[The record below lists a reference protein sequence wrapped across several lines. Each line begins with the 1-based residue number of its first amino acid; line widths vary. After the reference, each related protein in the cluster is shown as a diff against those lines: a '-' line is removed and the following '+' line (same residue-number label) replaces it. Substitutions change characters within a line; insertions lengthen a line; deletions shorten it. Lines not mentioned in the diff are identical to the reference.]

1 MQKTLND
8 KLIKN
13 SAVVAISNTIS
24 LLQRKILNFLIAF
37 AYIDLKEQESF
48 TIELKYLKV
57 IVGFNS
63 KNLSYLKEALK
74 WLLATVVEFNLL
86 WKDRDAW
93 SATTLLASVEFK
105 KGECTY
111 SFSPVLRKKLHEP
124 NIYAKIKLSTMK
136 LFSSKYSL
144 CLYEIFVDYQNIW
157 QTPIIPLD
165 DFKKLMWVDKEK
177 YKEFK
182 RFSSRVIKPAIKE
195 LSSIGGYDVQVVYT
209 KENKKVTALKF
220 HFKELTCEK
229 KPMQDMKLFYNI
241 NLQQKLIQEF
251 WLSIRQATKTIKTY
265 PIPYIN
271 ESLEIIKQKIQQ
283 KYIKNIPAYTLT
295 VLKND
300 FHPTLWNKQKEPILS
315 NTQRSW
321 AKTRKTKQNWLE
333 NSKSTVF
340 GCISYSTDDS
350 PVLQTQKKAL
360 KHFYALWKKEQE
372 KCIKEFKKE
381 KITSDILQTIFKKEG
396 IKGILIQAM
405 FIAWLEKKEDKAS
418 LC

>member
-1 MQKTLND
+1 
-8 KLIKN
+8 
-13 SAVVAISNTIS
+13 
-24 LLQRKILNFLIAF
+24 
-37 AYIDLKEQESF
+37 
-48 TIELKYLKV
+48 
-57 IVGFNS
+57 
-63 KNLSYLKEALK
+63 
-74 WLLATVVEFNLL
+74 
-86 WKDRDAW
+86 
-93 SATTLLASVEFK
+93 
-105 KGECTY
+105 
-111 SFSPVLRKKLHEP
+111 
-124 NIYAKIKLSTMK
+124 MK

-165 DFKKLMWVDKEK
+165 DFKKLMGVDKEK

-182 RFSSRVIKPAIKE
+182 RLSSRVIKPAVKE
-195 LSSIGGYDVQVVYT
+195 LISIGGYDVQVVYT

-220 HFKELTCEK
+220 QFKELKCEK
-229 KPMQDMKLFYNI
+229 KPMQDMKLFHNI
-241 NLQQKLIQEF
+241 DLQQKLVQEF
-251 WLSIRQATKTIKTY
+251 WLSLRQAKKTIKTY

-271 ESLEIIKQKIQQ
+271 ESLAIIKHKLHQKL
-283 KYIKNIPAYTLT
+283 IKNIPAYTLT

-300 FHPTLWNKQKEPILS
+300 FHPTLWNQQKEPVLS
-315 NTQRSW
+315 GAQRGW

-333 NSKSTVF
+333 NSKSTVS

-396 IKGILIQAM
+396 IEGMLMQAM
-405 FIAWLEKKEDKAS
+405 FVAWLEKKEDKAS
-418 LC
+418 